1 MILIIDNYDSFTYNL
16 VQYFQILDQEVC
28 VYKHDQIGIEDIKA
42 MKLQAIVISPGPN
55 SPKDAGIS
63 VPVIKYFYQHI
74 PILGVCLGHQA
85 ISFAFGGKIIYAKE
99 IRHGKI
105 SEVYHQGQGLFTK
118 IPNPTRVIR
127 YHSLI
132 VDKATLAQELTIDG
146 ETSDGIIMAI
156 SHKKYPLYGIQFH
169 PESFLTK
176 DGLGILNNFLQL
188 TLAKV

>member
-1 MILIIDNYDSFTYNL
+1 
-16 VQYFQILDQEVC
+16 
-28 VYKHDQIGIEDIKA
+28 

-85 ISFAFGGKIIYAKE
+85 ISFAFDGKICYAKE

-169 PESFLTK
+169 PESFLTQ